1 MSTHTHLGRCDVP
14 DPSRLPNREARRKFR
29 TGTYSHHII
38 EEIDGIDTGGGTE
51 KNKARAKGTDTVHA
65 DALYGELER
74 GIRYDQLP
82 PIVIKTGEV
91 YRLVDGFTRLRA
103 LKRRR
108 QEKWVFDVYELNEG
122 FKIEDLLDEIGL
134 GANNHISQKK
144 SVLDDFVGKGID
156 WVKRQDENDKISKV
170 QIKEWVNNIPHSFS
184 DNSVNTI
191 VNRIFERAFPDTS
204 VATFTEAGASSYLE
218 PLGYSSKGR
227 SNDDGF
233 LGRTFAAS
241 ANATHGPRN
250 FCHILKD
257 FKEHGRKTRVNLFAP
272 NNTAAKDV
280 ERVIEAQKKEF
291 LELAEAIQDMA
302 VLIKGDKRYGIEGNK
317 NWMPFEFGVRP
328 SQLVDVDPDGGVV
341 SLD

>member
-29 TGTYSHHII
+29 TGTYSTTII
-38 EEIDGIDTGGGTE
+38 EEVNRIDTGGGME
-51 KNKARAKGTDTVHA
+51 KNRARAEGTDTVHA
-65 DALYGELER
+65 DALYNEFDR

-91 YRLVDGFTRLRA
+91 YQLVDGFTRMRA
-103 LKRRR
+103 LKRRG
-108 QEKWVFDVYELNEG
+108 QEKWVFDVYELNKG
-122 FKIEDLLDEIGL
+122 FKLRDLLDEIGL

-144 SVLDDFVGKGID
+144 ATKADFILSGIQ
-156 WVKRQDENDKISKV
+156 WVADQEEKTISKV

-184 DNSVNTI
+184 NDSVNTI
-191 VNRIFERAFPDTS
+191 VNNIFAKAYPDTS
-204 VATFTEAGASSYLE
+204 VTTYTEASASSYLE

-227 SNDDGF
+227 SDDDGF

-241 ANATHGPRN
+241 SNATHGPRN
-250 FCHILKD
+250 FCHVLKD
-257 FKEHGRKTRVNLFAP
+257 FKEHGRKTRINLFAP
-272 NNTAAKDV
+272 NGTKAKDV
-280 ERVIEAQKKEF
+280 EKVIQAQKD
-291 LELAEAIQDMA
+291 ELIEWAEAIQEMA
-302 VLIKGDKRYGIEGNK
+302 VFIKGDK

-341 SLD
+341 EL

>member
-1 MSTHTHLGRCDVP
+1 MSTHTYLGRCDVP

-29 TGTYSHHII
+29 TGTFDTTII
-38 EEIDGIDTGGGTE
+38 EEVDRIETGGGTE
-51 KNKARAKGTDTVHA
+51 KNKARSKGTDTVHA
-65 DALYGELER
+65 DALYGEFER
-74 GIRYDQLP
+74 GIRYEQLP
-82 PIVIKTGEV
+82 PIVIKTGKV

-103 LKRRR
+103 LKRRG
-108 QEKWVFDVYELNEG
+108 QEKWVFDVYEVNEG

-144 SVLDDFVGKGID
+144 SELHDFITTGIE
-156 WVKRQDENDKISKV
+156 WVKRQEDNNNISKV
-170 QIKEWVNNIPHSFS
+170 KIKEWVNNIPHSFTK
-184 DNSVNTI
+184 DQVNTI
-191 VNRIFERAFPDTS
+191 TTRIFERAFPDTS

-218 PLGYSSKGR
+218 PLGYSSKGKEN
-227 SNDDGF
+227 SDGF
-233 LGRTFAAS
+233 LGRTFAAT

-257 FKEHGRKTRVNLFAP
+257 FKEHGVKTRVNLFAP
-272 NNTAAKDV
+272 NNTDAKDV

-302 VLIKGDKRYGIEGNK
+302 VLIKGDKKYGIVGDK

-328 SQLVDVDPDGGVV
+328 SQLVDVDPDGGAVP
-341 SLD
+341 L

>member
-14 DPSRLPNREARRKFR
+14 DPSCLPNREARRKFR
-29 TGTYSHHII
+29 TGTYSTTII
-38 EEIDGIDTGGGTE
+38 EEVNRIDTGGGTE
-51 KNKARAKGTDTVHA
+51 KNRARAEGTDTVHA
-65 DALYGELER
+65 DALFNEFER

-82 PIVIKTGEV
+82 PIVIRTGSV
-91 YRLVDGFTRLRA
+91 YQLVDGFTRVRA
-103 LKRRR
+103 LKKRK

-122 FKIEDLLDEIGL
+122 FKLRDLLDEIGL

-144 SVLDDFVGKGID
+144 STKADFITTGIQ
-156 WVKRQDENDKISKV
+156 WVDRQNEEDNTISKV

-184 DNSVNTI
+184 NRDVNGI
-191 VNRIFERAFPDTS
+191 VDRIFDQAYPDGS

-227 SNDDGF
+227 SDDDGF

-250 FCHILKD
+250 FCHVLKD

-272 NNTAAKDV
+272 NGTKAKDV
-280 ERVIEAQKKEF
+280 EKVIEAQKKEF
-291 LELAEAIQDMA
+291 IELAEAIQQMA
-302 VLIKGDKRYGIEGNK
+302 VLIKGDK

-341 SLD
+341 PL

>member
-1 MSTHTHLGRCDVP
+1 MSTHVHLGRCDVP

-29 TGTYSHHII
+29 TGTYSTTII
-38 EEIDGIDTGGGTE
+38 EEVNRIDTGGGTE
-51 KNKARAKGTDTVHA
+51 KNRARSEGTDTVHA
-65 DALYGELER
+65 DALFNELEK

-91 YRLVDGFTRLRA
+91 YQLVDGFTRVRA

-122 FKIEDLLDEIGL
+122 FKLRDLLDEIGL

-144 SVLDDFVGKGID
+144 ATKADFVLAGIQ
-156 WVKRQDENDKISKV
+156 WVDDQEEKTISKV

-184 DNSVNTI
+184 NDSVNTI
-191 VNRIFERAFPDTS
+191 VNNIFNKAYPDTS

-227 SNDDGF
+227 PDDDDL

-250 FCHILKD
+250 FCHVLSD
-257 FKEHGRKTRVNLFAP
+257 FKEHGKKTRVNLFAP
-272 NNTAAKDV
+272 NGTKAKDV

-291 LELAEAIQDMA
+291 LDWAEAIQEMA
-302 VLIKGDKRYGIEGNK
+302 VLIKGDK

-341 SLD
+341 PL